1 MSSVLNNFS
10 NDTICAIATAM
21 SDAGIGIIRVSGD
34 KAVTICDKIYV
45 SGKKEHDLFNHAP
58 NTIKYGYIID
68 DSKEADDQIVDEVMI
83 SYMKAPHSYTRE
95 DVIEINTHGGMLVM
109 NQILLLLLEKGCRL
123 AEPGEFTKRAFLN
136 GRIDLTKAEAIMDV
150 ISAQNNFALESSRS
164 QLQGKVYNKIKS
176 FREKIL
182 YQMAFIESALD
193 DPENYDLTGF
203 PEKLRSTITPLI
215 LEIEKLVDTADEG
228 LIRKEG
234 IKTVIVGKPNAGK
247 SSLLNVLTGNERA
260 IVTDIAGTT
269 RDVIEETVRLG
280 DIVLHVIDTA
290 GIRNTD
296 DVIEKIGV
304 DKAKSKV
311 QEADLILYILD
322 STSEIDEEDKEI
334 ISLCKDKKTIVL
346 LNKDDLIENIKVTD
360 EIISEMFSAVTNYKV
375 PIIRTSMLNGNGIEE
390 LKARELGIPIIGIE
404 ELKESVTDL
413 FLNGEIVP
421 KQEIYI
427 TNLRH
432 KDLLKQSLNSLKLVI
447 DSIDKNLSED
457 FYTVDLT
464 ESYARLGEIIGEEVG
479 DDLVEE
485 IFSKFCMGK

>member
-1 MSSVLNNFS
+1 MSSVLNNFK

-21 SDAGIGIIRVSGD
+21 SDAGIGIIRVSGS
-34 KAVTICDKIYV
+34 KALEICDKIYC
-45 SGKKEHDLFNHAP
+45 SAKMEHNLKDHKP
-58 NTIKYGYIID
+58 NTIVYGYIYD
-68 DSKEADDQIVDEVMI
+68 DSKDSENKIVDEVMI

-95 DVIEINTHGGMLVM
+95 DVIEINSHGGMLVM

-164 QLQGKVYNKIKS
+164 QLQGKMYDKIKS
-176 FREKIL
+176 YREKIL

-215 LEIEKLVDTADEG
+215 ADIEKLLETADEG

-247 SSLLNVLTGNERA
+247 SSLLNMLTGNERA

-280 DIVLHVIDTA
+280 DIILHVIDTA
-290 GIRNTD
+290 GIRNTE

-311 QEADLILYILD
+311 QEADLVLYIMD
-322 STSEIDEEDKEI
+322 STSEIDDEDKEI

-360 EIISEMFSAVTNYKV
+360 DKILDMFSEVANLNV
-375 PIIRTSMLNGNGIEE
+375 PVIKTSMLNGNG
-390 LKARELGIPIIGIE
+390 LE
-404 ELKESVTDL
+404 ELKESVTNL
-413 FLNGEIVP
+413 FLNGDIVP

-432 KDLLKQSLNSLKLVI
+432 KDLLKQSLDSLKLVI

-464 ESYARLGEIIGEEVG
+464 ESYAKLGEIIGEEVG